1 MSNKLETWKTTLKD
15 KLDYKVKLEN
25 ELNKV
30 TSEILQLK
38 GGIQY
43 AEEIAAE
50 ESNEEVTEVEAQ

>member
-50 ESNEEVTEVEAQ
+50 VSNEEVTEEEAQ